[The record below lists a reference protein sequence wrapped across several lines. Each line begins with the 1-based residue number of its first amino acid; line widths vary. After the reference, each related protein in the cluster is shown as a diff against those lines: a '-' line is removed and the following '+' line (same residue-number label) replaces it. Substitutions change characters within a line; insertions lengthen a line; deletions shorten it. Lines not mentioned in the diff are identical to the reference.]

1 MGAARADEI
10 VRDLWGLCSVLRDEG
25 VTYHEYLSE
34 LSYPLFLKLASTL
47 SIETKIPA
55 AYRWQVLRAAPAGDA
70 LAAYRRV
77 LAGLA
82 EAEDP
87 FLRAVFNE
95 SATRIRTKA
104 GLSRF
109 LAGIDAINWGEI
121 AGSTLGDVYEGL
133 IQKSAQESR
142 YGAGQYFTPRP
153 LVEAIVAAVQPTSA
167 DTVYDPAAGTAGFLI
182 AAGAATR
189 SRRHPSLH
197 GVELAT
203 DVHRLALMNLML
215 HGMRAD
221 LYLGDALTSRFPPKS
236 CTVCLT
242 NPPFG
247 VKGSVTPEE
256 AEHLDFPTSSKQLA
270 FLQHVY
276 ARLAPAGRA
285 AVVVPDNVLFEE
297 GVAKAIRTHLLDTFN
312 LHTILRLPTGIFYAT
327 GVKASVLF
335 FQRPMPS
342 QARTQQVWIYDLRNG
357 GKSFTRR
364 KVLQREDF
372 EDFLEAYGS
381 DPNGNSP
388 RQPSARF
395 YSVDREVLRSSGD
408 RLDLGI
414 RDAGP
419 SEREQEGSPLA
430 ALQLLKAEID
440 AVNNAVSAL
449 IDLVAMQPGDP
460 RK

>member
-25 VTYHEYLSE
+25 VTYHEYLGE

-55 AYRWQVLRAAPAGDA
+55 KYRWQVLRAAPPNDA
-70 LAAYRRV
+70 LETYRRV

-82 EAEDP
+82 ETRDP
-87 FLRAVFNE
+87 VLSAVFKD
-95 SATRIRTKA
+95 STTKIRTIA
-104 GLSRF
+104 GLSRL
-109 LAGIDAINWGEI
+109 LAGIDAINWGKI
-121 AGSTLGDVYEGL
+121 GSSTLGDVYEGL

-153 LVEAIVAAVQPTSA
+153 LVEAIVAAVQPTPT

-182 AAGAATR
+182 AAGDATA
-189 SRRHPSLH
+189 SPHQPSLF

-203 DVHRLALMNLML
+203 DVHRLALMNILL

-276 ARLAPAGRA
+276 SRLAPAGRA
-285 AVVVPDNVLFEE
+285 AVVVPDNVLFEA

-312 LHTILRLPTGIFYAT
+312 LHTVLRLPPGIFYAT

-335 FQRPMPS
+335 FQRPMSS
-342 QARTQQVWIYDLRNG
+342 QPPTQQVWFYDLRNG
-357 GKSFTRR
+357 GRTFTRR
-364 KVLQREDF
+364 KSLQREDF
-372 EDFLEAYGS
+372 RDFLEAYGS

-388 RQPSARF
+388 RQSSPRF
-395 YSVDREVLRSSGD
+395 YYVDREVLRSSGD
-408 RLDLGI
+408 RLDLGM
-414 RDAGP
+414 RDVGP
-419 SEREQEGSPLA
+419 TEREQEGSPIA

-440 AVNNAVSAL
+440 AANNAVSAL
-449 IDLVAMQPGDP
+449 IELVTTQSDAS